1 MKLQVIGSDLCPD
14 TIDALEKLDAK
25 GAEYYF
31 LNITANTA
39 NLAEF
44 LRIRDNDENYIPVKE
59 RGGIGIPNF
68 IFEDGTKTLDTDEA
82 IAKL

>member
-31 LNITANTA
+31 LNITASTA

-59 RGGIGIPNF
+59 RGGIGIPYF

>member
-25 GAEYYF
+25 GAEYDF
-31 LNITANTA
+31 LNIMASTA

-59 RGGIGIPNF
+59 RGGIGIPYF

>member
-25 GAEYYF
+25 GTEYDF
-31 LNITANTA
+31 LNITASTA

-44 LRIRDNDENYIPVKE
+44 LRIRDNDENFIPVKE
-59 RGGIGIPNF
+59 RGGIGIPYF
-68 IFEDGTKTLDTDEA
+68 IFEDGTKTLDIDEA

>member
-1 MKLQVIGSDLCPD
+1 MS
-14 TIDALEKLDAK
+14 
-25 GAEYYF
+25 
-31 LNITANTA
+31 TA

-59 RGGIGIPNF
+59 RGGIGIPYF